1 MKTTHTPTTPRQTS
15 ARRHPPHAR
24 RGFSLL
30 EMMLVV
36 LIMGILM
43 GVVVISFGG
52 QSEQVK
58 RTATIAKMKQINNAL
73 IGYSNQFGTFPPT
86 ELGLDPLAKGITKDL
101 ERVPKDDWGSVFYY
115 QFPSAGNDAE
125 RPFDLKSLGRDKQ
138 LNTPDDI
145 DIWTVHEGK

>member
-1 MKTTHTPTTPRQTS
+1 MKTTPPTPARTP
-15 ARRHPPHAR
+15 ARTHHLHAR

-52 QSEQVK
+52 QTARVE
-58 RTATIAKMKQINNAL
+58 RTATIAKMKQIQQAL
-73 IGYSNQFGTFPPT
+73 IGYSNQYGTYPPT

-101 ERVPKDDWGSVFYY
+101 ERVPKDEWGNFYYY
-115 QFPSAGNDAE
+115 QFPSAENNPE

-145 DIWTVHEGK
+145 DIWTVYEGK

>member
-15 ARRHPPHAR
+15 ARRHAGHAR

-52 QSEQVK
+52 QTARVQ
-58 RTATIAKMKQINNAL
+58 RTATIAKMKQIQEAL
-73 IGYSNQFGTFPPT
+73 IGYSHQYGTYPPT

-145 DIWTVHEGK
+145 DIWTVYEGK

>member
-1 MKTTHTPTTPRQTS
+1 MKTTPTFTLCQRP
-15 ARRHPPHAR
+15 ARTHHLHAR

-58 RTATIAKMKQINNAL
+58 RAATIAKMRQINNAL
-73 IGYSNQFGTFPPT
+73 IGYSNQYGTFPPT

-115 QFPSAGNDAE
+115 QFPSAGNDPE

-145 DIWTVHEGK
+145 DIWTVYEGK

>member
-15 ARRHPPHAR
+15 ARRHAGHAR

-52 QSEQVK
+52 QSDQAK
-58 RTATIAKMKQINNAL
+58 RMASIAKMKQINYAL
-73 IGYSNQFGTFPPT
+73 LGYSNQHGTFPPT
-86 ELGLDPLAKGITKDL
+86 ELGLEPLARGITKDL
-101 ERVPKDDWGSVFYY
+101 EHVPKDGWGTGYFY
-115 QFPSAGNDAE
+115 QFPSAENNPE

-145 DIWTVHEGK
+145 DFWTVDEGK